1 MVKHI
6 VLWKIR
12 NDDQKQANI
21 DQMISMLTSLVGK
34 IEGLVSMEM
43 GYNFNTNSE
52 YDVVLYATFKNA
64 AALKYYQ
71 DHPEHL
77 KCKEFVHSVAV
88 DRTAADYFS
97 EEGVKTSR
105 PFDEVPDAP
114 VKEEM
119 INAPTTPPAQPVSPM
134 PVAPPVPPVPPMP
147 VAPPVPVT
155 PPAPP
160 APPTPAD
167 TPVPPVTSKP
177 SEPEEPAP
185 MKFDDIPPAPMKFDD
200 IPPAPMKFDDI
211 PPAPMKFD
219 DVPPPA
225 PMKFS
230 DDKPERKQEERA
242 PFFSR
247 NSMRESEPE
256 PAPAPTPSRHLHRSQ
271 HLHLSRQLHPHR

>member
-155 PPAPP
+155 PSAPPVPPTPVAPPVPPMPVTPPAPP
-160 APPTPAD
+160 APP

-185 MKFDDIPPAPMKFDD
+185 MKFED

-230 DDKPERKQEERA
+230 DDKP
-242 PFFSR
+242 
-247 NSMRESEPE
+247 
-256 PAPAPTPSRHLHRSQ
+256 
-271 HLHLSRQLHPHR
+271 